1 MKMEKVM
8 KKVIFLSGLILCL
21 SASIFAQMTAP
32 RTSQRS
38 MISQTVGDTNI
49 EVVYH
54 RPNAKGRTIF
64 AAKKAGEEVLVPY
77 GEVWR
82 TGANNATTFE
92 ITNDAMINGKPL
104 PAGKYSLYTI
114 PGQNEWT
121 IIFNKTWD
129 QWGTVY
135 EQDKDALRV
144 AAKPSMSG
152 NPTETMTIGFENVT
166 DNTAQMV
173 IEWDKMRVPVTVD
186 VGNVSERLLKNARS
200 QINNTKYSAA
210 RYIVDS
216 KLKDNYSEA
225 LGWLNEA
232 AAEGENYGVHY
243 YKALLL
249 SEMGR
254 TKEAIAAGEKALEI
268 GKKAKANTG
277 SLERM
282 LGEWKSMSSK

>member
-1 MKMEKVM
+1 M
-8 KKVIFLSGLILCL
+8 KKITFITGLILCL
-21 SASIFAQMTAP
+21 SASIFAQLTVP

-38 MISQTVGDTNI
+38 MISQTVGDTNV

-54 RPNAKGRTIF
+54 RPNAKNRTIF
-64 AAKKAGEEVLVPY
+64 AAKQAGAEVLVPY

-92 ITNDAMINGKPL
+92 LTNDATINGKPL

-114 PGQNEWT
+114 PTQNEWT

-129 QWGTVY
+129 QWGTIY

-144 AAKPSMSG
+144 TAKPMAG
-152 NPTETMTIGFENVT
+152 NYEETMSFAFDNVT
-166 DNTAQMV
+166 DTTTQMV
-173 IEWDKMRVPVTVD
+173 IAWDKVRVPITID

-200 QINNTKYSAA
+200 NFNNTRFSAA

-225 LGWLNEA
+225 LGWLNDLA
-232 AAEGENYGVHY
+232 ANGENYGVHF
-243 YKALLL
+243 YKAMLLA
-249 SEMGR
+249 EMGKK
-254 TKEAIAAGEKALEI
+254 KEAIAAGEKALEI
-268 GKKAKANTG
+268 GKKTNVNTG
-277 SLERM
+277 SLEKM
-282 LGEWKSMSSK
+282 LNDWKSTSSN